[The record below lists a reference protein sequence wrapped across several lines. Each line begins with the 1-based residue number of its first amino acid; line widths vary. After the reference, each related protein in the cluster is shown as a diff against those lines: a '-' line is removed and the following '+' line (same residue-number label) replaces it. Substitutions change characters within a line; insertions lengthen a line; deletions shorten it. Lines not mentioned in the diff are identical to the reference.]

1 MGALQQGVSREAPAA
16 DALATEEPVEGE
28 ITFATHPDRYRH
40 WHLSFDGPVA
50 TLALDVDEGSG
61 LRPGYELKMNTYDL
75 GVDIELHDAVQRLRF
90 EHPEVRVVVLTSA
103 KERIFSAGANIQM
116 LAQSPHGFK
125 VNFCKFTNE
134 TRNGIEDASLHSGQR
149 YLAALNGPAAG
160 GGYELALASD
170 HILLVDDN
178 AAAVSLPEVALLG
191 VLPGTGGL
199 TRLVDK
205 RKVRRDLADVVCTRA
220 EGTRGTRALEWGL
233 VDELAPRST
242 FVEAVARRAVEL
254 AGDCAPRGTGP
265 GVALPVLSPSR
276 TNGVIAHRYVRAAV
290 DPAARTVDI
299 TVAGP
304 ERECPAEPGAARA
317 EGADFWPLRMA
328 LELDDT
334 LLWLR
339 FNAATCGTWLLH
351 TSGDADLVRT
361 FDDLLAAHGDDWF
374 VNEVVGLLRRV
385 LRRLE
390 TSGRSMFALVEPH
403 SCFAGTLLELALA
416 ADRSYMAEGA
426 FEDDSEPAEA
436 RVVLTGMNFGRLEMD
451 NGLTRLGAR
460 FLGEPSRIDRLKEL
474 SGHPLEAAAALEAG
488 LVTFVYDEIDWEDEI
503 RVAVEERTSFSP
515 DALTGMEAN
524 LRFAGPETCATKIFG
539 RLSAWQNWIF
549 QRPNA
554 SGSEGALRR
563 YGTGSA
569 PVFGAER
576 T

>member
-1 MGALQQGVSREAPAA
+1 MDTLRQEVSHDDPAA
-16 DALATEEPVEGE
+16 DAPPTEEPIEGE
-28 ITFATHPDRYRH
+28 ITFATRPDRYRH
-40 WHLSFDGPVA
+40 WTLSFDGPVA
-50 TLALDVDEGSG
+50 TLALDVDEGGG
-61 LRPGYELKMNTYDL
+61 LHPGYELKMNTYDL

-90 EHPEVRVVVLTSA
+90 EHPEVTVVVLTSA
-103 KERIFSAGANIQM
+103 KERVFSAGANIQM
-116 LAQSPHGFK
+116 LAQAAHGFK

-134 TRNGIEDASLHSGQR
+134 TRNGIEDASLRSGQR

-178 AAAVSLPEVALLG
+178 AAAVSLPEVSLLG

-205 RKVRRDLADVVCTRA
+205 RKVRRDLADVVSTRA

-242 FVEAVARRAVEL
+242 FAEAVARRAAAL
-254 AGDCAPRGTGP
+254 AGDSPRGAGA
-265 GVALPVLSPSR
+265 GVALPLLEASR
-276 TNGVIAHRYVRAAV
+276 TDRVIGHRYVRAAV
-290 DPAARTVDI
+290 DRAARTVDI
-299 TVAGP
+299 TVAGS
-304 ERECPAEPGAARA
+304 ERECPAGPEAARA

-328 LELDDT
+328 LELDDV

-339 FNAATCGTWLLH
+339 FNAATCGTWLLR
-351 TSGDADLVRT
+351 TSGDGSLVRT
-361 FDDLLAAHGDDWF
+361 YDEHLVAHADDWF
-374 VNEVVGLLRRV
+374 ANEVTGLLRRV

-390 TSGRSMFALVEPH
+390 TSGRSVFALVEPR
-403 SCFAGTLLELALA
+403 SCFDGSLFELALA

-426 FEDDSEPAEA
+426 FETDGEPAEA
-436 RVVLTGMNFGRLEMD
+436 RVALTGMNFGRLEMD
-451 NGLTRLGAR
+451 NGLTRLETR
-460 FLGEPSRIDRLKEL
+460 FLGEPSRVDRLREL
-474 SGHPLEAAAALEAG
+474 SGQPLDAAAASAAG

-549 QRPNA
+549 QRPSA
-554 SGSEGALRR
+554 SGPEGALKR

-569 PVFGAER
+569 PVFSTER